1 MVWLRDT
8 VNIFGVITRH
18 LKVILSKVTGM
29 VMVSGSLKEVRS
41 SIKVIIY
48 WIESMDM
55 VFTIGEIILF
65 IKGNILKIYEQV
77 RGSFIV
83 TGN

>member
-1 MVWLRDT
+1 M
-8 VNIFGVITRH
+8 NIFGVITRH
-18 LKVILSKVTGM
+18 LKVISNKVTGM
-29 VMVSGSLKEVRS
+29 VMVFGSPKEVRS

-48 WIESMDM
+48 WIENMDM

-77 RGSFIV
+77 RVSFIV
-83 TGN
+83 MGN